1 MNSSIEKQENIDEVL
16 LLNKMAKLYKEAI
29 KDIKQDMLALLAD
42 LQADGFS
49 RSVDLYNYAK
59 YYDKIDAINA
69 RLVKL
74 GHKEEKVMEP
84 ALINM
89 YNSVQTILDASA
101 PNRIKEAFVIPG
113 RAEEVVKTVWC
124 RDGKI

>member
-1 MNSSIEKQENIDEVL
+1 MNNKIEKQENIDEVL
-16 LLNKMAKLYKEAI
+16 LLNKMIKLYKEAI
-29 KDIKQDMLALLAD
+29 KDIKQDMMALLAD

-59 YYDKIDAINA
+59 YYDKIEAINR

-74 GHKEEKVMEP
+74 GHKEEKIIEP

-89 YNSVQTILDASA
+89 YNSVQTILDTTA
-101 PNRIKEAFVIPG
+101 PNRIKEAFVMPG
-113 RAEEVVKTVWC
+113 RAKEVVMTAWC
-124 RDGKI
+124 RDGKV